1 MNTATPLAAVPQPG
15 DTGSRFARNRPRA
28 LELFA
33 ERGFAQVSLRELARH
48 LELTAG
54 SIYNHC
60 ASKEELLLE
69 FIEEHYLAL
78 LALFDQRSRRTCPN
92 TTLKNV
98 ARELLALHARQPA
111 YFRLATRDTC
121 FLGAAQREHVA
132 RLRQRLGRQLDAL
145 LLAAGF
151 APPASH
157 GVPALELFEH
167 LPLWLAGSELSENQR
182 HAALL
187 RALTAPLQPVQ
198 ETAP

>member
-1 MNTATPLAAVPQPG
+1 MNTATRLAALPLPAPA
-15 DTGSRFARNRPRA
+15 GSRFERNRPRA

-69 FIEEHYLAL
+69 FIEEHYMAL
-78 LALFDQRSRRTCPN
+78 LGLFGRRPRQASPA
-92 TTLKNV
+92 TTLNDI
-98 ARELLALHARQPA
+98 ARELLALYASQPA
-111 YFRLATRDTC
+111 YFHLALRDAI
-121 FLGAAQREHVA
+121 FLGAEQRQQVNQ
-132 RLRQRLGRQLDAL
+132 LRQRLGQKLDAL

-151 APPASH
+151 ANPGHH

-167 LPLWLAGSELSENQR
+167 LPLWLASLDLNESQR
-182 HAALL
+182 HGALL
-187 RALTAPLQPVQ
+187 RALTAPLHPRQ
-198 ETAP
+198 EIGP